1 MCPST
6 TSLSEVGKTHVI
18 REATQYL
25 EPEKEKQIVE
35 FNDQTTGASSTIDGE
50 TEKQVPERKR

>member
-1 MCPST
+1 
-6 TSLSEVGKTHVI
+6 LSEVGKTHAT

-25 EPEKEKQIVE
+25 ELEKEKQIVE

-50 TEKQVPERKR
+50 TEKQVPEWKR